1 MTKYRETT
9 PVGAQSELPK
19 TTEDFFFNEEYSH
32 NKTITSRNHQ
42 YKSSNNLDLTEA
54 DWIDLFARNSG
65 GFGMNSTQNVTLK
78 TEVNGSKIY
87 YHDRENDIS
96 EEVSVTSIGKR
107 GGKRTNKNKNNWMYL
122 NKILEEKIELNSS
135 VQMKNIPKIMNEGAN
150 LKVSEVFLK
159 YV

>member
-1 MTKYRETT
+1 MTKHREST
-9 PVGAQSELPK
+9 PVGAQSTLPE
-19 TTEDFFFNEEYSH
+19 TTEEFFFNEEYSH
-32 NKTITSRNHQ
+32 NKTATGRNL
-42 YKSSNNLDLTEA
+42 SSKNLDVTDG
-54 DWIDLFARNSG
+54 DWVDLFGRNSG
-65 GFGMNSTQNVTLK
+65 GFGLNSIQNVTLK
-78 TEVNGSKIY
+78 SEVNGSKY

-107 GGKRTNKNKNNWMYL
+107 GVKRGNKNINNWMYL

-135 VQMKNIPKIMNEGAN
+135 AQMKNIPKVMNDGAN